1 MTEPPF
7 RDPDLPRSQRVADL
21 LGRLTLAEKIALL
34 HQHQP
39 PIARLGIEGF
49 RTGTEALH
57 GVAWLGPATVFPQA
71 LGLATTWHPELV
83 RAVGRAV
90 GAEVR
95 AFHLDDPTHAGLNV
109 WAPVVNPLRDPRW
122 GRNEEGYAEDP
133 WLTGVIATAYAG
145 GLRGDDPGRLLTA
158 PTLKHF
164 LAYNNESDRHTSS
177 SNMPP
182 RVLHEYE
189 LPAFRAPIE
198 AGAAVAIMLSY
209 NLVNGRPA
217 HLSPLVNDVVRQWTD
232 DEVLV
237 VSDAG
242 APGCLV
248 EPQRYYDDAVEAY
261 AAAVRA
267 GLDSFTQDDAD
278 AGPTIKLLT
287 EALDRGLLGESDVD
301 TAVRRV
307 LDIRM
312 RLGEFDTGERA
323 AEAKDVV
330 NCTAHRSLARE
341 SARESVVLLK
351 DECHVLPLR
360 ESCRVAV
367 VGPLADV
374 LYEDWYSGTLP
385 YAVTARA
392 GIAARAAHVE
402 YCAGVDRVALR
413 VAGDGRYVVASSDP
427 DGGPLRVELAATHGA
442 PAPGIAAE
450 RKAGTAT
457 DEGFDVFDWGRDIR
471 ALRASAN
478 GRHVSVN
485 SDGVLVNDQ
494 PGPNGW
500 IVRETFR
507 FVEHSDGAVAL
518 HHQASGRYVAVGT
531 DGLVRA
537 DAPDLGAA
545 TALTVEMLVGG
556 GAAAAAAARDADVAV
571 VVVGNHPMVNGRETQ
586 DRVDLSL
593 PPAQE
598 DLIRA
603 VHEANPHTVLVV
615 TSGYPYAITWAQENL
630 PAILWSSHG
639 GQEYGHALADVLF
652 GDADP
657 GGRLTQTWYRSAI
670 ELPDLDD
677 YDIVA
682 TDATYLYYRGTPL
695 YPFGHG
701 LSYTSYEYRNLR
713 LSNDAIA
720 PDDTVTVSVDVTN
733 TGSRAGVEVVQL
745 YTHQQ
750 RSRVKQPLRQLRG
763 FTRVRLE
770 PGETTTVTL
779 PLRAADLA
787 FWDVTRRR
795 PVVEAAR
802 HKVLVGRS
810 STDIAQTATLTV
822 RGERIPPRDPF
833 DGPLWAID
841 HDDYAGVVL
850 LDETRT
856 AGDAVAAEEAGA
868 WVAFEGVDFTGPV
881 TRWRARVA
889 RPAESGPDAGAEA
902 GTAAVTLRLDDPLAG
917 PVVGSADV
925 PHTGGRYSWA
935 GVGGSIGSADGV
947 RDLYLVFEVAGILVS
962 RLTFEGP

>member
-1 MTEPPF
+1 MTEPLSF
-7 RDPDLPRSQRVADL
+7 RDPDLPLPERVADL
-21 LGRLTLAEKIALL
+21 LGRLTLAEKVALL

-39 PIARLGIEGF
+39 AIPRLGLEGF

-71 LGLATTWHPELV
+71 IGLATTWHPDLL
-83 RAVGRAV
+83 RAVGQAV
-90 GAEVR
+90 GTEVQ
-95 AFHLDDPTHAGLNV
+95 AFHLEDPAHAGLNV

-145 GLRGDDPGRLLTA
+145 GLGGDDPRRLLTA

-177 SNMPP
+177 SNLPP

-198 AGAAVAIMLSY
+198 AGAAVAVMLSY

-232 DEVLV
+232 DEILV

-248 EPQRYYDDAVEAY
+248 DPQRYYDDPVEAY

-287 EALDRGLLGESDVD
+287 EALDRGVLAESDVD
-301 TAVRRV
+301 SAVRRI
-307 LDIRM
+307 LTIRA
-312 RLGEFDTGERA
+312 RLGDFDPVQPA
-323 AEAKDVV
+323 AAMDVV
-330 NCTAHRSLARE
+330 NCAAHRELARE
-341 SARESVVLLK
+341 AARQSIVLLK
-351 DECHVLPLR
+351 DECHVLPLP
-360 ESCRVAV
+360 EACRVAV

-385 YAVTARA
+385 YAVTARD
-392 GIAARAAHVE
+392 GLAARLGPDRVTH
-402 YCAGVDRVALR
+402 CAGVDRVALR
-413 VAGDGRYVVASSDP
+413 VAGDGRYVTAP
-427 DGGPLRVELAATHGA
+427 AGPTGGPLRTA
-442 PAPGIAAE
+442 P
-450 RKAGTAT
+450 T
-457 DEGFDVFDWGRDIR
+457 DASGGFDVFDWGRDIR
-471 ALRASAN
+471 ALRAAAN

-518 HHQASGRYVAVGT
+518 HHQASGRYVVVGA
-531 DGLVRA
+531 DGTLRA
-537 DAPDLGAA
+537 EAPDLGTA
-545 TALTVEMLVGG
+545 TALTVELVLGG

-598 DLIRA
+598 ELIRA

-630 PAILWSSHG
+630 PAILWSAHG
-639 GQEYGHALADVLF
+639 GQEHGHALADILL
-652 GDADP
+652 GDVDP
-657 GGRLTQTWYRSAI
+657 AGRLTQTWYRSAI
-670 ELPDLDD
+670 ELPDLED

-701 LSYTSYEYRNLR
+701 HSYTTFEYRNLR
-713 LSNDAIA
+713 LSADTIG
-720 PDDTVTVSVDVTN
+720 PDGTVTVSVDVTN
-733 TGSRAGVEVVQL
+733 TGARAGVEVVQL

-763 FTRVRLE
+763 FSRVRLE
-770 PGETTTVTL
+770 PGATTTVTM

-833 DGPLWAID
+833 AGPLWAID

-868 WVAFEGVDFTGPV
+868 WVAFEGVDFSGPV
-881 TRWRARVA
+881 ARWRARVA
-889 RPAESGPDAGAEA
+889 RPAESGPDAGADA

-935 GVGGSIGSADGV
+935 DVGGSIGSADGV